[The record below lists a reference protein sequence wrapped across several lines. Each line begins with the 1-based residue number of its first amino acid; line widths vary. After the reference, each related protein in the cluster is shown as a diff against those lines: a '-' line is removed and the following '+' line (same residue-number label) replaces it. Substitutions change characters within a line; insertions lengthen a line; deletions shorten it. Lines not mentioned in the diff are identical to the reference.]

1 MKKVIILLSSV
12 LLTIGAMAQNDDIK
26 EMKKYTLECLY
37 GRTTLINYPTIS
49 MFRKDIPSYSDMNVY
64 INILYNTKEN
74 FSWELSASTAIFDIP
89 HEGNPITSET
99 FGYLKL
105 SMGGRLKYSIT
116 NKLGMYLSLRFGL
129 LTTQNNWKTVVNEPE
144 NINKTIGMSADIFM
158 GVKYIVEKDHYVT
171 FGIGMPIGL
180 YDFQG
185 GLRNGK
191 SFEGYSI
198 MLGFGI

>member
-1 MKKVIILLSSV
+1 MKNLKKLIALLLCIIAVVSLVACNKAEEYGSDLVMSGVIFVDGNIFSSKGER
-12 LLTIGAMAQNDDIK
+12 TI
-26 EMKKYTLECLY
+26 KKYFEEDTHFEREEELKRLRMGIIGSTPKDADDSRY
-37 GRTTLINYPTIS
+37 GMSIWKNLFKNEIIREN
-49 MFRKDIPSYSDMNVY
+49 
-64 INILYNTKEN
+64 NITFE
-74 FSWELSASTAIFDIP
+74 
-89 HEGNPITSET
+89 SERE
-99 FGYLKL
+99 KL
-105 SMGGRLKYSIT
+105 SEDALFMVDYIGC
-116 NKLGMYLSLRFGL
+116 
-129 LTTQNNWKTVVNEPE
+129 
-144 NINKTIGMSADIFM
+144 INKAIGMSADIFM

>member
-1 MKKVIILLSSV
+1 
-12 LLTIGAMAQNDDIK
+12 
-26 EMKKYTLECLY
+26 
-37 GRTTLINYPTIS
+37 
-49 MFRKDIPSYSDMNVY
+49 
-64 INILYNTKEN
+64 
-74 FSWELSASTAIFDIP
+74 
-89 HEGNPITSET
+89 
-99 FGYLKL
+99 
-105 SMGGRLKYSIT
+105 
-116 NKLGMYLSLRFGL
+116 MYLSLRYGL

-171 FGIGMPIGL
+171 FGIGMSIGL